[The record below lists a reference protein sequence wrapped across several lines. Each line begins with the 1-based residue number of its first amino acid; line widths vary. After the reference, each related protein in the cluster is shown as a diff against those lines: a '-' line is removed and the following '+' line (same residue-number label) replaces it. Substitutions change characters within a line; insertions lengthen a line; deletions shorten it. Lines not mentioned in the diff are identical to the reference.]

1 MLYTSKDVTNL
12 LGIGKNQ
19 LSYLVKTRI
28 IMPYEKVRGRGKVH
42 KFSLENLV
50 QLAVIKELV
59 NSGIELSFIEQL
71 IESTNIFDLLKEG
84 PSEIFLLVY
93 KSINGITIKTVRE
106 FLDLE
111 GDQVPRVYLTINLY
125 EIMKE
130 IEEKTGERFWRKG
143 G

>member
-125 EIMKE
+125 KIMKE
-130 IEEKTGERFWRKG
+130 IEEKTGERF
-143 G
+143 

>member
-1 MLYTSKDVTNL
+1 MLYTSKDVTNI

-28 IMPYEKVRGRGKVH
+28 ITPYEKVRGRGRVH
-42 KFSLENLV
+42 KFSLVNLL
-50 QLAVIKELV
+50 QLAVIKELINFGV
-59 NSGIELSFIEQL
+59 DLCFIELL
-71 IESTNIFDLLKEG
+71 IESTNIFDFLKEG
-84 PSEIFLLVY
+84 PSEIYLLVY

-111 GDQVPRVYLTINLY
+111 IDQVPRVYLTINLY

-130 IEEKTGERFWRKG
+130 IEEKTGERF
-143 G
+143 